1 MELRDIE
8 YFAVI
13 ALQDVAREIADVSQG
28 RVGHLRI
35 GVTVAISEQFLSAAF
50 ATLLKDAPRTK
61 LIVSVSDNDL
71 MIPALRNGN
80 WI

>member
-1 MELRDIE
+1 
-8 YFAVI
+8 
-13 ALQDVAREIADVSQG
+13 VSQG

-35 GVTVAISEQFLSAAF
+35 GVSVAISEQFLSVAF

-61 LIVSVSDNDL
+61 LIVSVFGQRLDGSGFNA
-71 MIPALRNGN
+71 MAN

>member
-1 MELRDIE
+1 
-8 YFAVI
+8 
-13 ALQDVAREIADVSQG
+13 VSQG
-28 RVGHLRI
+28 RVGHLLRI

-61 LIVSVSDNDL
+61 LIVSVSDKTDG
-71 MIPALRNGN
+71 PALRMAN